1 MSFLQQQLFQF
12 QEKIK
17 AIDPI
22 DTVALKQKISNTW
35 KEGVPA
41 VTSRKISQGK
51 KRLYGLHA
59 SVKSIG
65 SSAVMDDYEKRK
77 LGIFNQLNFFQL
89 ITGICIP
96 LAGFFNNKMFPEWA
110 WVITSLPAVISVGVL
125 LLNACNKYDTA
136 IIFYFICYPVVT
148 SVVYMSGINAG
159 LELFFI
165 LYGILSVF
173 FLQKIKDMLFSLGL
187 SMVSYFMLAVLFRN
201 YRFQLETTN
210 IFLYLFNQFTGIVFI
225 FYGLFLIKK
234 ENAVYQSNVLS
245 KNKEIEENSAL
256 LHKQTVELTELNG
269 VKNKLFSV
277 IAHDL
282 KAPMYAL
289 RNLFTNIQLQKLP
302 AKDIKAVMP
311 DVINNLNY
319 TTGLMENLL
328 QWAKCQ
334 MQSEAIKIQ
343 SLNITSMATEVVRL
357 LQLQAEA
364 KQIQVECTI
373 SGSFMVMADKDMIAL
388 VLRNLLSNAIK
399 FTPAQGQVT
408 VGAHE
413 AASGVEIFIKDT
425 GTGMAPGVIQKINR
439 NDYFSTNGT
448 ASEPGTGLGLML
460 CREFLLKNGSRLFIE
475 SEPGKG
481 SVFSFSLPV
490 SQ

>member
-1 MSFLQQQLFQF
+1 MNFLQQQLFQF

-17 AIDPI
+17 TIDSI
-22 DTVALKQKISNTW
+22 ENTVAFKQKLSDGW
-35 KEGVPA
+35 KEGLPA
-41 VTSRKISQGK
+41 VTSRKISEGK

-65 SSAVMDDYEKRK
+65 SSETMDDYEKRK

-96 LAGFFNNKMFPEWA
+96 LVGFFNNKMLPNWTWLIA
-110 WVITSLPAVISVGVL
+110 SLPAVISMGVL
-125 LLNACNKYDTA
+125 LLNANKKYETA

-148 SVVYMSGINAG
+148 SIVYMSGINAG

-173 FLQKIKDMLFSLGL
+173 FLQKLSHMLFSVSL
-187 SMVSYFMLAVLFRN
+187 SMISYFMLVVLWRN
-201 YRFQLETTN
+201 YRFQLETIN
-210 IFLYLFNQFTGIVFI
+210 IFLYLFNQFAGVVFI

-245 KNKEIEENSAL
+245 KNREIEENAAL

-282 KAPMYAL
+282 KVPMYAL
-289 RNLFTNIQLQKLP
+289 RNLFSNIHLQKIP
-302 AKDIKAVMP
+302 AKEIKAMMP

-343 SLNITSMATEVVRL
+343 PLDITKMATDIIHL

-364 KQIQVECTI
+364 KGIEVECTI
-373 SGSFMVMADKDMIAL
+373 NGPIMVMADKDMIAL

-399 FTPAQGQVT
+399 FTPAKGEV
-408 VGAHE
+408 VIGINE
-413 AASGVEIFIKDT
+413 AASDVEIFVKDT
-425 GTGMAPGVIQKINR
+425 GMGMSQEVIQKINR

-460 CREFLLKNGSRLFIE
+460 CREFLLKNGGRLFIE
-475 SEPGKG
+475 SKPGKG
-481 SVFSFSLPV
+481 STFCFSLPT
-490 SQ
+490 S